1 MLKTSPRAVA
11 SCLALMSL
19 PARTYSGMASPP
31 FDERVLMTASV
42 QTPPDDLPDAGTA
55 PRRGSDFA
63 ELKRRVQHAGL
74 LDRRPGRYTV
84 RIGLNAFLLIGGGVV
99 YVLLGDSWWQLLLA
113 GYFGL
118 VFTQLGFL
126 GHDAGHR
133 QIFRS
138 GRANDLL
145 GLVHANLL
153 VGLSYDWWIGKHNR
167 HHSHPNEVDRDP
179 DLGAGAL
186 VWTAEQAQARRG
198 FGRVIAKIQAFLF
211 FPMLLLEA
219 FNLHYAS
226 VRALISRRQ
235 GPRLAEALMLTA
247 HFVAYLSVVFLVMSP
262 LHGLLFIV
270 VQQATF
276 GVYMGCAFAPNHKGM
291 PIMRPEDEFDYLR
304 RQVLTARNVRGGWF
318 TQFALGGLN
327 YQIEHHLFP
336 SMPSPSLRRCQ
347 PLVKAFCRERGLPY
361 AETSALRSY
370 TEVLRYLHRV
380 AAPLRSGGRRR
391 LAQPYA

>member
-1 MLKTSPRAVA
+1 
-11 SCLALMSL
+11 
-19 PARTYSGMASPP
+19 
-31 FDERVLMTASV
+31 MTAFAQV
-42 QTPPDDLPDAGTA
+42 PQAELTAAGPT

-63 ELKRRVQHAGL
+63 ELKRRIQHAGL
-74 LDRRPGRYTV
+74 LDRRPGRYTM
-84 RIGLNAFLLIGGGVV
+84 RIGLNAFLVLAGGVAF
-99 YVLLGDSWWQLLLA
+99 VLLGDSWWQLVLA
-113 GYFGL
+113 AYFGL

-167 HHSHPNEVDRDP
+167 HHSHPNEVERDP

-186 VWTAEQAQARRG
+186 VWTPEQAEARRG
-198 FGRVIAKIQAFLF
+198 FGRVIARIQAFLF

-219 FNLHYAS
+219 LNLHYAS
-226 VRALISRRQ
+226 VRALITRRDRR
-235 GPRLAEALMLTA
+235 RLAEGSMLAL
-247 HFVAYLSVVFLVMSP
+247 HFAAYVTVIFLVMSP
-262 LHGLLFIV
+262 LHAVLFIV
-270 VQQATF
+270 VQQGVF

-291 PIMRPEDEFDYLR
+291 PILDPEDELDYLR

-347 PLVKAFCRERGLPY
+347 PLVQAFCRERGLPY

-370 TEVLRYLHRV
+370 TEVVRYLHRV
-380 AAPLRSGGRRR
+380 AAPLRMP
-391 LAQPYA
+391 A